1 MGGIL
6 QTTPFLDTP
15 IFPHH
20 EPFAHKIEFLMG
32 VAWQAAMGKEV
43 LVLLPENATKEMC

>member
-1 MGGIL
+1 MDL
-6 QTTPFLDTP
+6 QTTPFFGHTS

-20 EPFAHKIEFLMG
+20 EPFAHKMKFLMG
-32 VAWQAAMGKEV
+32 VAWQTAMGKEV